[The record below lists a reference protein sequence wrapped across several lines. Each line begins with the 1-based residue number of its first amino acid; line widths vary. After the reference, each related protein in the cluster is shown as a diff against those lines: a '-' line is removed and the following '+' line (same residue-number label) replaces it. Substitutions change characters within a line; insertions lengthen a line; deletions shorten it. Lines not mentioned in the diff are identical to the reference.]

1 MFDKIS
7 SSITYLLMVG
17 NRVDPSGNNITGM
30 QITKQALKTG
40 IDIVNRNGLDLLGE
54 NSENLTAGQLALKE
68 IYEKLD
74 QPGIKDRIAASVQ
87 ALTTKAKEIEDE
99 NTENADGDEESEA
112 DTGFCRFPIGLYMSI
127 RFPLYPR
134 QPPIGTPPLGAV
146 KLRYWPSYVK

>member
-74 QPGIKDRIAASVQ
+74 QPGIKERIAASVQ

-99 NTENADGDEESEA
+99 NTENADGDEESVLAASIGEH
-112 DTGFCRFPIGLYMSI
+112 TRSSYEFSRFDKTS
-127 RFPLYPR
+127 
-134 QPPIGTPPLGAV
+134 
-146 KLRYWPSYVK
+146 

>member
-54 NSENLTAGQLALKE
+54 N
-68 IYEKLD
+68 
-74 QPGIKDRIAASVQ
+74 
-87 ALTTKAKEIEDE
+87 
-99 NTENADGDEESEA
+99 
-112 DTGFCRFPIGLYMSI
+112 
-127 RFPLYPR
+127 
-134 QPPIGTPPLGAV
+134 
-146 KLRYWPSYVK
+146 